1 MRKKAERLAA
11 VEKERDMLE
20 KQLDDVVLERDTIK
34 KDCADADKTI
44 AALESKLTQKED
56 AIALVAAKDKEI
68 EKMKEARA
76 KEKIDEANEKMNL
89 RRQSAERAKTKVT
102 VLEDKLD
109 TVKAESD
116 ALRRDLAAKDKALAE
131 LAEKL
136 EASAAAEAAL
146 RRDCDTRTAEAR
158 RSMATLETTRAE
170 LKAREEKSS
179 SRSASGRSSWARRAA
194 MSSTRA
200 RERPSARSGRRR
212 AAAAARE
219 PLRFPARRRY
229 ARSFPISSSP
239 SRNLAFE
246 TNSKTTTITA
256 SAKHPSGRNRIPD

>member
-11 VEKERDMLE
+11 VEAEKEMLE

-116 ALRRDLAAKDKALAE
+116 TLRRDLAAKDKSLAE

-136 EASAAAEAAL
+136 DAAAAAEAAL
-146 RRDCDTRTAEAR
+146 RR
-158 RSMATLETTRAE
+158 
-170 LKAREEKSS
+170 
-179 SRSASGRSSWARRAA
+179 
-194 MSSTRA
+194 
-200 RERPSARSGRRR
+200 RRR
-212 AAAAARE
+212 AG
-219 PLRFPARRRY
+219 P
-229 ARSFPISSSP
+229 
-239 SRNLAFE
+239 
-246 TNSKTTTITA
+246 T
-256 SAKHPSGRNRIPD
+256 G